1 MKTNERR
8 VTPDNDVI
16 DLREVYFALK
26 KRILLILAAGLIG
39 SCLYGAYTA
48 FFMEPLYTSTSSI
61 LVLSKE
67 TTLTSIADLQLGT
80 QLAAD
85 YQVLIKST
93 SVMDDVIEGLDLK
106 MSADQLREN
115 ISIVNPVDTRI
126 LEVSV
131 TNKDGVLA
139 KKIADKVVE
148 VASEYIGDKMEVIP
162 PKVIEKGKLPTVQTS
177 PSMSKNVMMG
187 FLIVLPGYSRIRTD
201 PLTPSRTF
209 IFRNQRSLRPGND
222 SPADPIWLPEYRITK
237 RFLWQ
242 RTNGEKCKTGTNRKS
257 A

>member
-26 KRILLILAAGLIG
+26 KKVLLILAAGLIG
-39 SCLYGAYTA
+39 GCLYGAYTT

-93 SVMDDVIEGLDLK
+93 SVMDDVIEDLDLK
-106 MSADQLREN
+106 MSADQLRGS
-115 ISIVNPVDTRI
+115 ISITNPVDTRI

-131 TNKDGVLA
+131 TNIDGVLC
-139 KKIADKVVE
+139 K
-148 VASEYIGDKMEVIP
+148 
-162 PKVIEKGKLPTVQTS
+162 
-177 PSMSKNVMMG
+177 
-187 FLIVLPGYSRIRTD
+187 
-201 PLTPSRTF
+201 
-209 IFRNQRSLRPGND
+209 RNCR
-222 SPADPIWLPEYRITK
+222 
-237 RFLWQ
+237 
-242 RTNGEKCKTGTNRKS
+242 
-257 A
+257 

>member
-26 KRILLILAAGLIG
+26 KKVLLILAAGLLG
-39 SCLYGAYTA
+39 GCLYGAYTA

-93 SVMDDVIEGLDLK
+93 SVMDDVIEDLDLK
-106 MSADQLREN
+106 MSADQLRESL
-115 ISIVNPVDTRI
+115 SITNPADTRI

-131 TNKDGVLA
+131 TNIDGALA
-139 KKIADKVVE
+139 KEIADKVVE

-187 FLIVLPGYSRIRTD
+187 FLLGIVFCGGIICL
-201 PLTPSRTF
+201 LTIMDDSIKSEDDMEKYLDIAVLASVPDRKDY
-209 IFRNQRSLRPGND
+209 INQKKKG
-222 SPADPIWLPEYRITK
+222 K
-237 RFLWQ
+237 
-242 RTNGEKCKTGTNRKS
+242 
-257 A
+257 

>member
-93 SVMDDVIEGLDLK
+93 SVMDDVIEELDLK

-187 FLIVLPGYSRIRTD
+187 FLLGIALCGGIICILTIMDDSIKSEDDMEKYLGIPVLASVPDRKDYI
-201 PLTPSRTF
+201 
-209 IFRNQRSLRPGND
+209 NQ
-222 SPADPIWLPEYRITK
+222 K
-237 RFLWQ
+237 
-242 RTNGEKCKTGTNRKS
+242 KNRK
-257 A
+257 

>member
-26 KRILLILAAGLIG
+26 KRILLILTAGLIG

-93 SVMDDVIEGLDLK
+93 SVMDDVIEDLNLK
-106 MSADQLREN
+106 VNADQLRGS
-115 ISIVNPVDTRI
+115 ISIINPVDTRI

-131 TNKDGVLA
+131 TNTDGVLA

-148 VASEYIGDKMEVIP
+148 VASTYIGDKMEVIP

-177 PSMSKNVMMG
+177 PSMSKNVMKG
-187 FLIVLPGYSRIRTD
+187 FLIGIALCAGIVCILTIVDDSIKSEDDMEKYLGIPVLASVPDRKDYI
-201 PLTPSRTF
+201 
-209 IFRNQRSLRPGND
+209 NQKK
-222 SPADPIWLPEYRITK
+222 K
-237 RFLWQ
+237 R
-242 RTNGEKCKTGTNRKS
+242 
-257 A
+257 